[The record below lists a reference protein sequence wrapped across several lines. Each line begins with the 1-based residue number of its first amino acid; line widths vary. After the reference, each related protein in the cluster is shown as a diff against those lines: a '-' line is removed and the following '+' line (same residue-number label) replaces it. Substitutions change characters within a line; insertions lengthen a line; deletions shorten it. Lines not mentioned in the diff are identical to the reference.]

1 MDTKPIGTY
10 TRRIQDWAVAQERAA
25 HEQALYQIG
34 EYAMFVL
41 LWTARDF
48 DAGLVALCPLCSTDR
63 ASRAYGQ
70 PARNKCPAC
79 FGTRFEGGYR
89 ALIVRP
95 AIFTDADDGQS
106 FTARG
111 VVAPQALQVEST
123 SDFRVHG
130 GDYCF
135 RATGERLQL
144 GDPLRTTVRTGF
156 GTVRQAQAGISYNIT
171 QAGVEDDDSV
181 AYTIPPAP
189 NDLFAILGRRGP
201 VPQVFSDVEV
211 IRAPLIPL
219 YERD

>member
-1 MDTKPIGTY
+1 MY
-10 TRRIQDWAVAQERAA
+10 TRRVQDWAIQQERAN
-25 HEQALYQIG
+25 HDQALWQLG
-34 EYAMFVL
+34 ENAMFVL
-41 LWTARDF
+41 LWTARDY
-48 DAGLVALCPLCSTDR
+48 DAGLVSLCTVCSSDR
-63 ASRAYGQ
+63 ASKAYGQ
-70 PARNKCPAC
+70 PTRNKCPDC

-95 AIFTDADDGQS
+95 AIFTDSDDGQN

-111 VVAPQALQVEST
+111 VVAPQDLQVEST
-123 SDFRVHG
+123 SDFRAHG

-144 GDPLRTTVRTGF
+144 RDPARTTLRTGY
-156 GTVRQAQAGISYNIT
+156 GTVRQAQAGIAYNLNR
-171 QAGVEDDDSV
+171 AGVEDSDSV

-189 NDLFAILGRRGP
+189 DALFTILGRSGP
-201 VPQVFSDVEV
+201 VPQTFADVEV